1 MTPESP
7 PAREENSEEESSDRY
22 DYSNAEEDSLGEQ
35 SSSSLVIDCLANT
48 NMARAAARI
57 FDVAMSQMEDFTLM
71 VGRGEEDVRMEGD
84 GAVASSS
91 TWPPSLPPSPP
102 SSPPPSPPPSPP
114 SSPPTLPPPSPMPS
128 PRESGPS
135 SVVPL
140 LLLPSS
146 TEQEVESTP
155 SGASVFYECLAAT
168 T

>member
-84 GAVASSS
+84 GAVVLSS
-91 TWPPSLPPSPP
+91 T
-102 SSPPPSPPPSPP
+102 
-114 SSPPTLPPPSPMPS
+114 
-128 PRESGPS
+128 
-135 SVVPL
+135 
-140 LLLPSS
+140 
-146 TEQEVESTP
+146 
-155 SGASVFYECLAAT
+155 
-168 T
+168 